1 MASTLF
7 VTDFY
12 FDCYFRASVLA
23 VEAARQWVS

>member
-1 MASTLF
+1 MGALL

-12 FDCYFRASVLA
+12 FDCYFPARVLA